1 MMFLNFLLWKRESVK
16 VIRMNFLKSYVY
28 LHCSSSIALNTM
40 YGIPSILFDFVHNGM
55 CTKKSIEAMRQLI
68 ANYHLHS
75 VHWLSEASYILLL
88 HWLRTY
94 GVCFIPKRGC
104 QQEILTNVSATV

>member
-68 ANYHLHS
+68 ANT
-75 VHWLSEASYILLL
+75 SYIQCIGYRRLVIYL
-88 HWLRTY
+88 Y
-94 GVCFIPKRGC
+94 CIG
-104 QQEILTNVSATV
+104 